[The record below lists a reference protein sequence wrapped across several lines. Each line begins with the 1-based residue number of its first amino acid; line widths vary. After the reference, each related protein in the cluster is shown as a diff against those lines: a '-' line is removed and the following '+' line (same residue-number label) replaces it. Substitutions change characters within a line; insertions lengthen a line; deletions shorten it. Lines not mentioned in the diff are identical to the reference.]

1 MKRCIV
7 GLAAF
12 VLATGQLEAAGPLDE
27 QQARAKAVKILMGDP
42 YGTTI
47 GQVLK
52 TIKDAQLVRDG
63 KTACGVKKRPVWRI
77 HVVVA
82 TPVNNPESPIDG
94 YLFLDATSGKIV
106 CANLP
111 MID

>member
-7 GLAAF
+7 GLAAL
-12 VLATGQLEAAGPLDE
+12 VLATGALQAAGPLDE
-27 QQARAKAVKILMGDP
+27 QQARTKAVSILMGDP

-63 KTACGVKKRPVWRI
+63 KTVCGEKKRPVWRF
-77 HVVVA
+77 HVVVEK
-82 TPVNNPESPIDG
+82 PVASPASPIDG
-94 YLFLDATSGKIV
+94 YLFIDATSGKIV

-111 MID
+111 MLD